1 MKNNIRLASTEA
13 EIEVGESYLTTAEAA
28 EFLRVSEA
36 HLRNLTS
43 ARKIRYFKMGRSNR
57 YKHSDLLKLIKPAA
71 GGF

>member
-1 MKNNIRLASTEA
+1 MNANSKVISVESER
-13 EIEVGESYLTTAEAA
+13 EVSECYLTTAEAA

-43 ARKIRYFKMGRSNR
+43 ARKVRYFKLGRSNR
-57 YKHSDLLKLIKPAA
+57 YKQSDLLKLIKPAA

>member
-1 MKNNIRLASTEA
+1 MKVNTKVIPSETEG
-13 EIEVGESYLTTAEAA
+13 EINESYLTTAEAA

-43 ARKIRYFKMGRSNR
+43 ARKVRYFKMGRSNR
-57 YKHSDLLKLIKPAA
+57 YKQSDLMKLIKPAA